1 MKKILISSF
10 IMAMAINII
19 AQPTI
24 VSTQPTNKKVVIEEF
39 TGANC
44 PACPNGHKV
53 CSGIANKN
61 SGKVFVINVHYGS
74 YAPTSPAEID
84 YTTTVGNGIGS
95 QAVPGFFPSASVNR
109 HLFTGSTFAMDISK
123 VETNVNQE
131 LAKPSPVNLA
141 IDINYDYDTRELTIL
156 TEVYYT
162 DTAFS
167 SRKLNIALLQD
178 WVKGPQSGMSSNPNY
193 VTEDGMYMHMHMLRE
208 LITGQWGID
217 LPADTAGAFWDST
230 FKYTIPEK
238 FKSIPAIPYNI
249 SVLAFIAENKKEI
262 ITADQKNI
270 PLAPLD
276 ISLKKYQGTPASL
289 CQNNFTPKLTIYNN
303 GLDTIKKFDISYK
316 IGNGAEQIQNWT
328 GSLVSKAEITV
339 SLPEQTLSENGKHT
353 ITVKL
358 VNPNDKTDYDAYNDE
373 VSNDIYYFADNL
385 STPVLQNFSST
396 TFPPAE
402 FAIVDATPDGKC
414 WARANTG
421 HDAAGSAFINWYG
434 ILAGK
439 IDDLVM
445 QPIDLTGVEDACL
458 SFYVAYRQYTNQT
471 DKLQVD
477 VSTNCGTSWVT
488 KFSKSGSTL
497 KTGAPMTSA
506 FLNPTASE
514 WRLERIDLSDF
525 DNKKDVMIRF
535 RATSNYG
542 NNLFIDDI
550 NVYSATGIKENNS
563 ASLLIYPNPTR
574 DLATIEIDAKNASM
588 AQIQIFNTLGEVVY
602 NSSSWI
608 NTGKNTLDINTS
620 AFSNGIYFVN
630 IKMQDGVINQ
640 SLIISE

>member
-1 MKKILISSF
+1 
-10 IMAMAINII
+10 MAMAINII

-24 VSTQPTNKKVVIEEF
+24 VSTSPTNKKAVIEEF
-39 TGANC
+39 TGVNC
-44 PACPNGHKV
+44 GYCPNGHKI
-53 CSGIANKN
+53 CNDIANKN
-61 SGKVFVINVHYGS
+61 SGKVFVINVHYGG

-84 YTTTVGNGIGS
+84 YTTTVGNGIGNQS
-95 QAVPGFFPSASVNR
+95 GANAIGYPCASVNR
-109 HLFTGSTFAMDISK
+109 HLFTGSTLAMSVPS
-123 VETNVNQE
+123 VESSVNQE
-131 LAKPSPVNLA
+131 LAKPSPINLA
-141 IDINYDYDTRELTIL
+141 IDIDYDYDTRELTIL

-162 DTAFS
+162 DTAVS

-178 WVKGPQSGMSSNPNY
+178 WVKGPQSNYGNYNPQY
-193 VTEDGMYMHMHMLRE
+193 ITEDGMYMHMHMLRE

-230 FKYTIPEK
+230 FKYTMPEK
-238 FKSIPAIPYNI
+238 FKSIPVKPYNI
-249 SVLAFIAENKKEI
+249 SVLAFIAENQKEI

-270 PLAPLD
+270 PLPPLD

-303 GLDTIKKFDISYK
+303 GLDTIKKFDISCK
-316 IGNGAEQIQNWT
+316 IGNEAEQIQNWT
-328 GSLVSKAEITV
+328 GSLASKAEITV
-339 SLPEQTLSENGKHT
+339 SLPEQTLSGNGKHT
-353 ITVKL
+353 VTVKL
-358 VNPNDKTDYDAYNDE
+358 VNPNDTTDYDTLNDE
-373 VSNDIYYFADNL
+373 ISYDFYYFEDNIAA
-385 STPVLQNFSST
+385 PVAQNFSST

-414 WARANTG
+414 WARGNTG

-434 ILAGK
+434 ISAGK
-439 IDDLVM
+439 IDDLVI
-445 QPIDLTGVEDACL
+445 QPIDLTGVEDAYL
-458 SFYVAYRQYTNQT
+458 SFYVAYRQYSNQT

-488 KFSKSGSTL
+488 KYSKSGSNL